1 MWIALVVVLVLVIAG
16 TATGATLLAQQDDGS
31 PAADPGE
38 HLATPEP
45 DPSPAGPAP
54 ETTEPVE
61 PTDVP
66 ADFAS
71 TYEDVESGVLRI
83 LATNCEGDGMGT
95 GFLLDA
101 HTVATAAHV
110 VEGASAVA
118 VDVPTGPE
126 PARVIGIDPVT
137 DLALLRLSSPVP
149 GHVFSFAEG
158 DPSPGTTVAAI
169 GFPFDEP
176 KTLTLGVVSGLDRT
190 IRIEGQS
197 RAGLLQTDTAINP
210 GNSGGPLVTEAG
222 EVVGVVDAGRLDSQG
237 IGYAI
242 QASVAEPVLATP
254 ASMEVPAA
262 PDCAETQAP
271 IELIVDPL
279 LIPQPDATSLS
290 VQATL
295 ETYYNAINSGDYY
308 GVIEQFSPAYRGGFD
323 ADTMARTLATSFDF
337 SVVIRDVAGS
347 TTSADAWVTFVSVQ
361 APRFGPDGE
370 GCTAWSLDYSFVE
383 SGGQLLIDGVAPH
396 AGEGHAPC

>member
-1 MWIALVVVLVLVIAG
+1 M
-16 TATGATLLAQQDDGS
+16 
-31 PAADPGE
+31 
-38 HLATPEP
+38 
-45 DPSPAGPAP
+45 
-54 ETTEPVE
+54 
-61 PTDVP
+61 
-66 ADFAS
+66 
-71 TYEDVESGVLRI
+71 
-83 LATNCEGDGMGT
+83 
-95 GFLLDA
+95 
-101 HTVATAAHV
+101 
-110 VEGASAVA
+110 
-118 VDVPTGPE
+118 
-126 PARVIGIDPVT
+126 
-137 DLALLRLSSPVP
+137 
-149 GHVFSFAEG
+149 
-158 DPSPGTTVAAI
+158 
-169 GFPFDEP
+169 
-176 KTLTLGVVSGLDRT
+176 
-190 IRIEGQS
+190 
-197 RAGLLQTDTAINP
+197 
-210 GNSGGPLVTEAG
+210 
-222 EVVGVVDAGRLDSQG
+222 GVVDAGRLDSQG

-383 SGGQLLIDGVAPH
+383 SGGS
-396 AGEGHAPC
+396 C